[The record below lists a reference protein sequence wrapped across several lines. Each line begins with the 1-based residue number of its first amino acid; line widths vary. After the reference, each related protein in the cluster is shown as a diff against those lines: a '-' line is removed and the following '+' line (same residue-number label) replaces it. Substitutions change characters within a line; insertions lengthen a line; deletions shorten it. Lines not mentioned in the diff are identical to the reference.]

1 MTDAFAALHE
11 GRIGDVLIA
20 RGAHPL
26 PDAASVE
33 AAARALAIA
42 GEMRRSGGQL
52 VVLLSGGASAM
63 MAAPAPGL
71 TLADKIA
78 LTRYLLASGLP
89 IASMNAI
96 RKHVS
101 AIKGGRLAAAAGRS
115 ITYAMSDVHAPVED
129 DPAVIGSGPTVADPS
144 TYADALRALGSAA
157 FAAPSLRRAEDR
169 GQTGVRPGSD
179 QGQTRVRRVSDP
191 SLTPV
196 LQHLQRGARG
206 EVAETPKPGDPRMSE
221 AHFVIAGSRRDA
233 MNGAAAE
240 AQRLGYSV
248 LRIDPPTL
256 GEAATAGRAFVEQA
270 QALAARAGRPAC
282 VIAGGETTVALTG
295 KTGVGGRNQELA
307 LAAALAMARA
317 GSVALA
323 SVGTDGVDG
332 PTNAAGAIADA
343 TTIARAQRMGLDAS
357 AALARHDSHPFF
369 HALGDLVVTGPTG
382 TNVGDLQVF
391 LSGRT

>member
-1 MTDAFAALHE
+1 
-11 GRIGDVLIA
+11 
-20 RGAHPL
+20 
-26 PDAASVE
+26 
-33 AAARALAIA
+33 
-42 GEMRRSGGQL
+42 
-52 VVLLSGGASAM
+52 
-63 MAAPAPGL
+63 
-71 TLADKIA
+71 
-78 LTRYLLASGLP
+78 
-89 IASMNAI
+89 
-96 RKHVS
+96 
-101 AIKGGRLAAAAGRS
+101 
-115 ITYAMSDVHAPVED
+115 
-129 DPAVIGSGPTVADPS
+129 
-144 TYADALRALGSAA
+144 
-157 FAAPSLRRAEDR
+157 
-169 GQTGVRPGSD
+169 
-179 QGQTRVRRVSDP
+179 VSDP